1 MVDLHLN
8 AFVFIALNR
17 QICPLVSRVDLR
29 TVQRGPQN
37 LQKFVHYVYMSFHVQ
52 ICTGCGRVLQV
63 LGDLVCMSVRLRFV
77 RVVKPL
83 DGK

>member
-1 MVDLHLN
+1 
-8 AFVFIALNR
+8 
-17 QICPLVSRVDLR
+17 
-29 TVQRGPQN
+29 VQRGPQN